1 MCEMMLRISFS
12 IILACT
18 LALPLA
24 ASAQL
29 TLSYPRQL
37 TLTLSPENPAP
48 GETVRLSVQSYT
60 MDLDRS
66 TITWS
71 ANGTPFAGGVGLK
84 EASIVAGPVGAAT
97 RLRVQASDPDGNAG
111 AAEASI
117 QPSEMDILWST
128 DSYVPSFHH
137 GRALAGTNAKVR
149 AYAFVSFARAGGPRI
164 PESDIIYRWL
174 RNGTAITSV
183 SGRGKS
189 SASFPGPAP
198 LRSDTITVE
207 AEAVDKSVSA
217 RASATIPATEPV
229 LALYENHPLFG
240 ILFHRAIVGDVNT
253 DEHEEK
259 VTAIPYFAHI
269 SSLNDPTLSY
279 EWRVNDM
286 PITPDS
292 EEPETLTITADEYT
306 GPADIELSLTN
317 AADIFMRS
325 LGRWRLVFGGET
337 GIFFGGSSVFG
348 E

>member
-1 MCEMMLRISFS
+1 MRKKPGKKLYNVRDDAPHLVLYHSRVHACAPACGFRAAHARTRGSSHSRFRLKIPRPGKRCAFPCRVTRWIS
-12 IILACT
+12 I
-18 LALPLA
+18 A
-24 ASAQL
+24 ARSPGAQ
-29 TLSYPRQL
+29 TAPRSQ
-37 TLTLSPENPAP
+37 E
-48 GETVRLSVQSYT
+48 
-60 MDLDRS
+60 
-66 TITWS
+66 
-71 ANGTPFAGGVGLK
+71 GVGLK

-117 QPSEMDILWST
+117 QPSEMDMLWST

-174 RNGTAITSV
+174 RNGTAVTSV

-253 DEHEEK
+253 DEHEGK

-269 SSLNDPTLSY
+269 SSLNDPTLVRMAR
-279 EWRVNDM
+279 ERH
-286 PITPDS
+286 
-292 EEPETLTITADEYT
+292 AHHAGFRRT
-306 GPADIELSLTN
+306 GDTH
-317 AADIFMRS
+317 DY
-325 LGRWRLVFGGET
+325 GG
-337 GIFFGGSSVFG
+337 
-348 E
+348 

>member
-1 MCEMMLRISFS
+1 MGMLRALGIVVCVLAVCIPAIS
-12 IILACT
+12 
-18 LALPLA
+18 
-24 ASAQL
+24 SAQL

-48 GETVRLSVQSYT
+48 GEAVRLFVQSYT
-60 MDLDRS
+60 IDLDRS

-71 ANGTPFAGGVGLK
+71 ANGAPFAQGVGLK
-84 EASIVAGPVGAAT
+84 ETSIVAGPSGAAT
-97 RLRVQASDPDGNAG
+97 HLRVQASDPDGNTG
-111 AAEASI
+111 LAEAMI
-117 QPSEMDILWST
+117 QPSEIDILWST
-128 DSYVPSFHH
+128 DSYVPPFHH
-137 GRALAGTNAKVR
+137 GRALAGTNARIR
-149 AYAFVSFARAGGPRI
+149 AYAFVNFARAGGTRI
-164 PESDIIYRWL
+164 PESDIIYMWS
-174 RNGTAITSV
+174 RNGTAIASV

-189 SASFPGPAP
+189 SVSFPGPAP

-207 AEAVDKSVSA
+207 AEAADKSVSA
-217 RASATIPATEPV
+217 RASATIPAAEPI

-269 SSLNDPTLSY
+269 ASPSDPSLSY
-279 EWRVNDM
+279 EWRVNDI
-286 PITPDS
+286 PIASDS

-317 AADIFMRS
+317 AADIFMRAIGS
-325 LGRWRLVFGGET
+325 WRIVFGGET
-337 GIFFGGSSVFG
+337 GIFFGGPSVFG